1 MAKRNGGI
9 IGPSNVP
16 TGQYGG
22 TASGVWRLRDAF
34 NYIKAG
40 LWPVAGNYP
49 VANSLRFNSGSSD
62 SLTRTLSTTS
72 NRQIFTW
79 SSWVKR
85 DKLNTGTDQFLFSSS
100 NFNTGSN
107 TFTLNIILR
116 SSGSDQLAVGL
127 ENSVSG
133 TDGLRQTT
141 QVFRDIS
148 AWYHIVAAID
158 TTQATASNRIKV
170 YVNGSEVTSF
180 ANNTNP
186 TQNAN
191 VDINQSGQTPYV
203 GAFLLNS
210 TPQRFFSG
218 YQSEVNFIDGQ
229 ALTPSSFG
237 QTDSATGIWTPK
249 PYYGTFGT
257 NGFYLKFANSAAL
270 GTDSSGNANTFTV
283 NNLTSVDQSTDT
295 PTNNF
300 ATFLTLNDW
309 NGKSSS
315 QPTISEGNLKFSGSG
330 GWLGEQ
336 VSSIAISTG
345 KWFWEITPTTVG
357 LSNLTFGIVNSN
369 NINENGTRTGSY
381 GYASSGEKW
390 NGATN
395 TAYGATWTANDV
407 IGVAFDATNG
417 TLIFYKNGS
426 SQGTAFTGITSTSYN
441 AWFMTYN
448 SVGTVNFGSP
458 VVSSNGYTDA
468 AGFGNFSYA
477 VPSGYYALC
486 TKNLATY
493 G

>member
-1 MAKRNGGI
+1 MPLILGANSLTGGYE
-9 IGPSNVP
+9 V
-16 TGQYGG
+16 
-22 TASGVWRLRDAF
+22 D
-34 NYIKAG
+34 
-40 LWPVAGNYP
+40 
-49 VANSLRFNSGSSD
+49 NSLRFNSGSSD

-100 NFNTGSN
+100 NYNTGSN
-107 TFTLNIILR
+107 TFTLNIILK

-133 TDGLRQTT
+133 TDALRQTT

-218 YQSEVNFIDGQ
+218 YLAETYFIDGQ

-237 QTDSATGIWTPK
+237 QTDSATGIWQPK
-249 PYYGTFGT
+249 AYTGSFGT
-257 NGFYLKFANSAAL
+257 NGFYLEFKDSSAL
-270 GTDSSGNANTFTV
+270 GDDTSGNGNDFTA
-283 NNLTSVDQSTDT
+283 NNLTSIDQTTDT

-300 ATFLTLNDW
+300 ATFNSIKFTGGDLT
-309 NGKSSS
+309 
-315 QPTISEGNLKFSGSG
+315 QGNLELDSTSGSWKTRNSTIG
-330 GWLGEQ
+330 
-336 VSSIAISTG
+336 VSTG
-345 KWFWEITPTTVG
+345 KWYMEFKMGSISADESGVAIVPDTVPDG
-357 LSNLTFGIVNSN
+357 NFPASDATRSPAIAYNSDGRKLVNGSATSAYFSAMSTDDIIGIALDMD
-369 NINENGTRTGSY
+369 NETVQFYRNGSTTGSPIDLSDAFTSSNY
-381 GYASSGEKW
+381 PLFFVAAVFNTRDVQANFGNPSFTISSG
-390 NGATN
+390 NA
-395 TAYGATWTANDV
+395 
-407 IGVAFDATNG
+407 DA
-417 TLIFYKNGS
+417 
-426 SQGTAFTGITSTSYN
+426 
-441 AWFMTYN
+441 
-448 SVGTVNFGSP
+448 
-458 VVSSNGYTDA
+458 NGY
-468 AGFGNFSYA
+468 GNFEYA
-477 VPSGYYALC
+477 VPSGYFALC
-486 TKNLATY
+486 TKNLADY